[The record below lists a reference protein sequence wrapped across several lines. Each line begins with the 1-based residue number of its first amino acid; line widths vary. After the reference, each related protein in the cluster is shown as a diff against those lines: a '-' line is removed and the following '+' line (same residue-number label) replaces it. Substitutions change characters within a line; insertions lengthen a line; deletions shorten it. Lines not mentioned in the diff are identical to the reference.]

1 MPTNKKTKPT
11 KKATK
16 PTKRTTK
23 SAKKPTKPKSIVTTP
38 SKAEILVSGVHVLH
52 DEALELAEAVVF
64 MAEKL
69 EESRKAMKDEPI
81 VIPYDNGGGQTGIR
95 ENPHYTAYEHLV
107 TAYNKS
113 LRQLTEIVEK
123 GTPVR
128 NASSIM
134 AELST
139 IAGRKIG

>member
-1 MPTNKKTKPT
+1 MPTKKPTKPT
-11 KKATK
+11 KK
-16 PTKRTTK
+16 TTK
-23 SAKKPTKPKSIVTTP
+23 SARKPTKKPVKAP
-38 SKAEILVSGVHVLH
+38 SKAEQLVAGVRVMH
-52 DEALELAEAVVF
+52 DEALELAESVLF
-64 MAEKL
+64 MAAKL
-69 EESRKAMKDEPI
+69 EESRKIMENEPI

-95 ENPHYTAYEHLV
+95 ENPHYTAFEHLV

-123 GTPVR
+123 GAPVR

-134 AELST
+134 AELTT